1 MISSC
6 LGAFVFY
13 FHGGNVLM
21 LNIENAKYASWLQ
34 ECNFGNCK
42 LNRTEYGQFIADYIT
57 GEHDGFVLNLNGGW
71 GSGKTEFLKRLYSE
85 LLTRHYPVIYI
96 DAWESD
102 FSKSPLTVVTSELLN
117 QLEAFNKDICNT
129 NSIREIKQFCGKFLQ
144 STAVAISGIATAK
157 LLNDPN
163 IGTEFAKGM
172 LEDSPER
179 YIDKLSS
186 EYQEQAEA
194 IREIRSKLSLLASD
208 LEENFGANLPVIVL
222 IDELDRCRPTYA
234 IEMLEAIK
242 HFFKTDNFVFVVATD
257 TEQLCHSITAVYGDK
272 FDSKQYLKR
281 FFDRKAALP
290 SPDLDCYLNAL
301 DLDFTPYVEL
311 ELYPRVTTE
320 PYDGFNKYI
329 IGLAQAYELEIRDV
343 DQLVNKFFSCLRTA
357 LRAKE
362 TTNKEQYINV
372 LTLLVALVEF
382 DKGRPEFYRRGN
394 NNPEIYDIK
403 HAVPFFE
410 SADFDILIDISLKLS
425 IRYDKKIENPWG
437 DSVIADYPD
446 ASKLIEYSDEKF
458 YRDSNFRSWK
468 EQLTRVLQLKTYA
481 KTSNIKYWL
490 WEDYKRVV
498 ELAGNLF

>member
-1 MISSC
+1 
-6 LGAFVFY
+6 
-13 FHGGNVLM
+13 M

-57 GEHDGFVLNLNGGW
+57 GEHNGFVLNLNGGW

-102 FSKSPLTVVTSELLN
+102 FSKSPLTVVTSELLK
-117 QLEAFNKDICNT
+117 QLEAFNKYICNT

-144 STAVAISGIATAK
+144 STAIAISGMATAK
-157 LLNDPN
+157 LLSDPN
-163 IGTEFAKGM
+163 IGTEFAKGI

-194 IREIRSKLSLLASD
+194 IREIRNKLSLLASD

-257 TEQLCHSITAVYGDK
+257 TEQLCHSITAVYGSE

-290 SPDLDCYLNAL
+290 APDLDCYLNAL
-301 DLDFTPYVEL
+301 DLDFTPYNKL
-311 ELYPRVTTE
+311 NLYPKIATE
-320 PYDGFNKYI
+320 PNNGFNKYI
-329 IGLAQAYELEIRDV
+329 IAIAQAYELKIRDL
-343 DQLVNKFFSCLRTA
+343 DQLINKLFSCLRTA
-357 LRAKE
+357 SRAKTE
-362 TTNKEQYINV
+362 TKKKQCINI
-372 LTLLVALVEF
+372 LALLVALVEF
-382 DKGRPEFYRRGN
+382 DKERPEFYERGN
-394 NNPEIYDIK
+394 NAPKHYKLENSLQFWGKYD
-403 HAVPFFE
+403 
-410 SADFDILIDISLKLS
+410 L
-425 IRYDKKIENPWG
+425 N
-437 DSVIADYPD
+437 
-446 ASKLIEYSDEKF
+446 KLIEITFVSVIRSDQKVQDPWGENTTELRYFRRGDLDSYTNQNTPSQIYSWLNEIK
-458 YRDSNFRSWK
+458 NALGIA
-468 EQLTRVLQLKTYA
+468 EQ
-481 KTSNIKYWL
+481 SKYWL

-498 ELAGNLF
+498 ELAGNLS